1 MDGGIFLRA
10 SAAVFCLF
18 KGRVHLE
25 PVDLEASDELCC
37 FLCFDLGV
45 LDVIILSQHANG
57 WELRKMVGDLS
68 QAKKRISYK
77 FAFFFALAVY
87 LAGLFSI
94 QEVTTKVTVYDDIF
108 LTESGLIPLPENA
121 IELEQEFT
129 IGSKQFYSPIK
140 LAADHEGNIYASAI
154 KNSAVYKFDAGGKFL
169 LQIGKPGKGKGSL
182 QAPYDLW
189 AAGNSLIIHDTD
201 KRRLEF
207 LNFQGIHIKSR
218 KISDFIDFLSDEDGR
233 LYVAHHVQN
242 ENSPLVRVYT
252 TDGKMSSFG
261 KPLSF
266 HHSMQVLN
274 ARSLALSEKGDLFV
288 AFTYFPIVRKYST
301 RGKLL
306 AEYRIES
313 PIMKA
318 KENYNLKEM
327 GESIAL
333 KTCRAGYRAVV
344 IDIRTLGDKIYL
356 LSHVPRLEITEMDDD
371 GNVKATYWMDF
382 QEVYE
387 TNDFVI
393 RAIDGKKKFYVS
405 HSSPPKYDIDVFQK
419 KTKKPPGGLKGE
431 IADLTEAITTN
442 PGYYPAYNNRGVA
455 RYRLG
460 NYQGAIEDFSKAIEL
475 APDSALAYNNRG
487 LARVKIKDLDGAVKD
502 FTIAIEWEPGNAK
515 VFFNRGIALARKRDF
530 QEAIGDFEKAA
541 NLDPEMAKKAREQIS
556 FCLSQIKEDEKE
568 NVS

>member
-1 MDGGIFLRA
+1 LRII
-10 SAAVFCLF
+10 V
-18 KGRVHLE
+18 R
-25 PVDLEASDELCC
+25 DLP
-37 FLCFDLGV
+37 
-45 LDVIILSQHANG
+45 
-57 WELRKMVGDLS
+57 

-87 LAGLFSI
+87 PAGLFSI

-154 KNSAVYKFDAGGKFL
+154 KNSAVYKFDAGGKLL
-169 LQIGKPGKGKGSL
+169 LQIGKLGKGKGSL

-218 KISDFIDFLSDEDGR
+218 KISDFTDFVSDEDGR

-252 TDGKMSSFG
+252 TDGKRSSFG
-261 KPLSF
+261 KPIFF

-318 KENYNLKEM
+318 KENYNLKKV

-333 KTCRAGYRAVV
+333 KTRSAGYRAVV

-393 RAIDGKKKFYVS
+393 RAIEGKKKFYVS

-419 KTKKPPGGLKGE
+419 KTKKAQGGLKGE
-431 IADLTEAITTN
+431 IADLTEAIATN

-487 LARVKIKDLDGAVKD
+487 IARVKIKDFDGAVKD

-515 VFFNRGIALARKRDF
+515 VFFNRGIALARKGDF
-530 QEAIGDFEKAA
+530 QEAIRDFEKAA
-541 NLDPEMAKKAREQIS
+541 NLDPEMAKKVREQIS